1 MSARVGPPGRLVVWC
16 LAAGAAASL
25 VLRLPPEL
33 AVALGLLGMAGGLLG
48 GNPVAAL
55 AVLGLAGGLAVGV
68 LRLEALAADPLAG
81 AIGRPLESTATVTGD
96 WRGLPP
102 RWAAEA
108 RLGGGEA
115 VLLRLSAGRP
125 PPRGSILA
133 VEGTLRRPDPPRN
146 GYDEAALLAR
156 RGIRAV
162 LQADA
167 WTPVGRRGGV
177 AGALDAVRERSLRAY
192 RPAGTDDPGRLLG
205 ALALGADET
214 LSLRARDTFRQS
226 GLAHLL
232 AVSGSNV
239 ALLAALVLVA
249 AWVVGAGRALA
260 QGVAILAIAAYVG
273 VVGASPSVVR
283 AGVAGGLAAA
293 AWLLSRPVD
302 RWHLF
307 AAGMAVLLLHNPF
320 NALDAGFQLSFAAVA
335 AILLAV
341 PPLTRWFEGT
351 PIPPLLAVPIAV
363 SAACTLATAPIAWWH
378 FDEIHLVGAVPANLL
393 AAPAVPAILWLG
405 VLAAA
410 LDPVLPMAAAGC
422 AGLARYPCLYLYS
435 VAELG
440 AWIDAQVRW

>member
-1 MSARVGPPGRLVVWC
+1 VTRWVGPPGRLVVWC
-16 LAAGAAASL
+16 AAAGAAASL
-25 VLRLPPEL
+25 VVRAPPLL
-33 AVALGLLGMAGGLLG
+33 AVALGLLVAAAAVLG
-48 GNPVAAL
+48 GARLAAL
-55 AVLGLAGGLAVGV
+55 AALALAGGLAVGV
-68 LRLEALAADPLAG
+68 LRLEALAADPLG
-81 AIGRPLESTATVTGD
+81 GSIGRRLEATATVTGD

-102 RWAAEA
+102 RWAADA
-108 RLGGGEA
+108 RLADGA
-115 VLLRLSAGRP
+115 PVLLRVAAGRP

-133 VEGTLRRPDPPRN
+133 VEGTLRRPDPPKD

-162 LQADA
+162 LHADA
-167 WTPVGRRGGV
+167 WTRVGSRGGV
-177 AGALDAVRERSLRAY
+177 DGLLDGVRERSLAAY
-192 RPAGTDDPGRLLG
+192 APAGGDDPGRLLG
-205 ALALGADET
+205 ALTLGADET
-214 LSLRARDTFRQS
+214 LSIGARETFRAS

-239 ALLAALVLVA
+239 ALLVALVLGA
-249 AWVVGAGRALA
+249 AWVAGAGRALA
-260 QGVAILAIAAYVG
+260 QGAAILAIAAYVG

-307 AAGMAVLLLHNPF
+307 AAGLAALLLHNPY

-341 PPLTRWFEGT
+341 PRLTRWFEGT

-363 SAACTLATAPIAWWH
+363 SGACTLATAPIAWWH
-378 FDEIHLVGAVPANLL
+378 FDELHLVGAVPANLL

-410 LDPVLPMAAAGC
+410 LDPVLPVAAAGC
-422 AGLARYPCLYLYS
+422 AALARYPCLYLYA